1 MFTSSVTSSDESPEM
16 WKIKIILKC
25 QSFNLFL
32 NIKFQF
38 AFRQSELHAFSYWI
52 FSPLAVS
59 SFAGKI
65 CKKVFR
71 GQYDKTFF
79 TLATWVMTWSKIL
92 MFKLIT
98 LSTWVRCRDTKTGT
112 CFYKIWHSYW
122 FIWSKFKKGWSSI
135 VPLIISQV
143 VGQKCF
149 TFHGSQKVRDKSVRR
164 LLRWYGIFSKRTFSE
179 VINFRFH
186 NLKTPVHG
194 VVDLWTYL
202 GTYLPS
208 YLPT

>member
-1 MFTSSVTSSDESPEM
+1 MKKNPKWTILVAHLANLTGLTDLAMWSFSSRLFKILKNEKKENCSPLPSHPRTSHLKCE
-16 WKIKIILKC
+16 KLKFILKC

-98 LSTWVRCRDTKTGT
+98 LSTWVRCHMGHEN
-112 CFYKIWHSYW
+112 WH
-122 FIWSKFKKGWSSI
+122 
-135 VPLIISQV
+135 
-143 VGQKCF
+143 
-149 TFHGSQKVRDKSVRR
+149 
-164 LLRWYGIFSKRTFSE
+164 LL
-179 VINFRFH
+179 
-186 NLKTPVHG
+186 L
-194 VVDLWTYL
+194 
-202 GTYLPS
+202 
-208 YLPT
+208 